1 MEGNEQAKVQ
11 EIEQKAKQIRED
23 IANAKATGVQE
34 GSEEA
39 KRIEKEVADV
49 KAEADRLS
57 PEAFSDLQAI
67 DDHRIQ

>member
-1 MEGNEQAKVQ
+1 MKENEQAKVR
-11 EIEQKAKQIRED
+11 EIEEKAAQIRED